1 VVVEQKGAGSEPT
14 ARVRTEIGLTTG
26 IWGRRVVR
34 SATIAVLLCAGLAG
48 CEIIPGDGPWMGGA
62 QAASTEA
69 LPFDVIE
76 LTPTSVGPYRPILS
90 IDRATGIGHV
100 SFGGRIAVAP
110 GDAIKVRIFEPYE
123 GSIFPTLQRPG
134 ADLGVQRVTDAGTIT
149 VPFVGTVQVAGL
161 DLGQIERRI
170 ATQLGGK
177 AQDPQVIVE
186 FAADRSHTVLVSG
199 DVKVP
204 GRVSL
209 LEGVRSVGDAIN
221 RAGGPSKPE
230 ASQTEVVVRRDGE
243 VILVAQYNE
252 VLAGADIPVKKGDE
266 IVLRPN
272 ARSFTAIGAVHRAGN
287 YDITRTGLTL
297 MEALGQIGG
306 LTDDRANKTGVFV
319 FRLVDPQS
327 NPGARSLVFR
337 LDLNQ
342 PQSIFVAQQFG
353 IQPKDVVYVTN
364 APLHE
369 YNKLVLAIYR
379 TFSVV
384 GVVKGTVTPTTSF

>member
-1 VVVEQKGAGSEPT
+1 
-14 ARVRTEIGLTTG
+14 LTTG

>member
-1 VVVEQKGAGSEPT
+1 
-14 ARVRTEIGLTTG
+14 LTTG
-26 IWGRRVVR
+26 IWGRRVAR
-34 SATIAVLLCAGLAG
+34 SATIAVLLCAGVPG

-62 QAASTEA
+62 QSNSTEA

-76 LTPTSVGPYRPILS
+76 LTATSVGPYRPILS

-110 GDAIKVRIFEPYE
+110 GDALKVRVFEPYE

-149 VPFVGTVQVAGL
+149 VPFVGAVQVAGL
-161 DLGQIERRI
+161 DLSQIERRI
-170 ATQLGGK
+170 ATQLGSK

-204 GRVSL
+204 GRVSI

-243 VILVAQYNE
+243 VVLIAQYNE

-319 FRLVDPQS
+319 FRLVDSQA
-327 NPGARSLVFR
+327 NPGARSMVFR

>member
-1 VVVEQKGAGSEPT
+1 
-14 ARVRTEIGLTTG
+14 LTTG
-26 IWGRRVVR
+26 IWGRRVAR
-34 SATIAVLLCAGLAG
+34 SATIAVLLCAGVPG

-62 QAASTEA
+62 QSNSTEA

-76 LTPTSVGPYRPILS
+76 LTAISVGPYRPILS
-90 IDRATGIGHV
+90 IDRPTGMGHV

-110 GDAIKVRIFEPYE
+110 GDALKVRVFEPYE

-149 VPFVGTVQVAGL
+149 VPFVGAVQVAGL
-161 DLGQIERRI
+161 DLSQIERRI
-170 ATQLGGK
+170 ATQLGSK

-204 GRVSL
+204 GRVSI

-243 VILVAQYNE
+243 VVLIAQYNE

-319 FRLVDPQS
+319 FRLVDSQA
-327 NPGARSLVFR
+327 NPGARSMVFR